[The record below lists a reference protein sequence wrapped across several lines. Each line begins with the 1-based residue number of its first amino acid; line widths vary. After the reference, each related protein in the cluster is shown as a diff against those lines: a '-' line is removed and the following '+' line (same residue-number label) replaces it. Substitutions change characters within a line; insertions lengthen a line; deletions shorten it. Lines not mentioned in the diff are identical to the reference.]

1 MHACCKDDVINS
13 FTVCFI
19 HALNAEVSVFTFQTS
34 YRVPP
39 LGSFETE
46 HKVTCLFFRQEDGEF
61 LNEARSFAKLG
72 FTQYMYVD
80 SIHLS

>member
-1 MHACCKDDVINS
+1 MLKYQFLHSKLAIES
-13 FTVCFI
+13 
-19 HALNAEVSVFTFQTS
+19 L
-34 YRVPP
+34 PW
-39 LGSFETE
+39 GSFETE